1 MNNEEFEIA
10 NEILTELRGIS
21 NAINHASKFEVSFAT
36 CEAHKDFIEAKPSC
50 VHCLRAENKRLA
62 KQLAEYK
69 VGEVT
74 TAELED
80 LNKRT
85 EKLEAEHVSLKAE
98 NERLNYEFREMGMQC
113 GRLETENER
122 LQKENEFLSA
132 EVTRLTVIA
141 YGTTPINYTV
151 YTTGSNSTTEE
162 IK

>member
-36 CEAHKDFIEAKPSC
+36 CEAHKDYIEAKPSC
-50 VHCLRAENKRLA
+50 VHCLRAENKRL
-62 KQLAEYK
+62 
-69 VGEVT
+69 
-74 TAELED
+74 
-80 LNKRT
+80 
-85 EKLEAEHVSLKAE
+85 S
-98 NERLNYEFREMGMQC
+98 YEFREMGMQC